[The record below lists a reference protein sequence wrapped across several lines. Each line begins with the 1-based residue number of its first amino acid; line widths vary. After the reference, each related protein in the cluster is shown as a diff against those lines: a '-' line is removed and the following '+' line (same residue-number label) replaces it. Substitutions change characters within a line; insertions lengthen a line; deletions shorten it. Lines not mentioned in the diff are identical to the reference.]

1 MNAAHYVL
9 LAAILL
15 PFQAPTAEQQ
25 TNQRQYTYAWQFTEG
40 SDMEPRGGNTSGPE
54 ITLADGE
61 SAAWRTL
68 VTSEATAK
76 EKDRLAILAM
86 AGAYRASFDF
96 IEVMGFAAD
105 YSPTRPY
112 QSWGTEYIYVVAD
125 DPDFISLQ
133 HILVMTV
140 IRDDGT
146 ESDPVVVKH
155 WRQDWRYED
164 RDLHVYAGHQTWSR
178 QKPTRQ
184 AARGAWSQAVFQV
197 DDSPRYEALGRWE
210 HHATHSVWQ
219 SELTWRPLP
228 RREFSVRD
236 DYHVLEGTNRVTI
249 TARGWIHE
257 EDNLKLVLGEDRTP
271 ADIPYLTRE
280 AGLNRYELIEGYDF
294 SAGDRYWEET
304 SAFWG
309 LVRDAWR
316 RVYEERSDFG
326 VRKAVQGKPL
336 FMAMFGLADAYRGD
350 LTDRVDAARASI
362 DEVLGTYV
370 H

>member
-15 PFQAPTAEQQ
+15 PLQAPAAEQQ

-146 ESDPVVVKH
+146 VQAI
-155 WRQDWRYED
+155 RQIRVPGED
-164 RDLHVYAGHQTWSR
+164 EPTAVETSVSSEPDLGKSR
-178 QKPTRQ
+178 
-184 AARGAWSQAVFQV
+184 
-197 DDSPRYEALGRWE
+197 
-210 HHATHSVWQ
+210 
-219 SELTWRPLP
+219 
-228 RREFSVRD
+228 RD
-236 DYHVLEGTNRVTI
+236 DVGGYERPFDEIPAWTVMIHVEVADR
-249 TARGWIHE
+249 HE
-257 EDNLKLVLGEDRTP
+257 H
-271 ADIPYLTRE
+271 
-280 AGLNRYELIEGYDF
+280 
-294 SAGDRYWEET
+294 
-304 SAFWG
+304 
-309 LVRDAWR
+309 DAP
-316 RVYEERSDFG
+316 S
-326 VRKAVQGKPL
+326 
-336 FMAMFGLADAYRGD
+336 
-350 LTDRVDAARASI
+350 
-362 DEVLGTYV
+362 
-370 H
+370 